1 MNLLYLIIFF
11 GFLLRNLSQNI
22 DSRFFFFNHVDNM
35 YNIGGIYLFF
45 IDMFL
50 KLNIDMGKDEMQY
63 ECREDMHHLKSK
75 N

>member
-1 MNLLYLIIFF
+1 MYLLYLITLF

-22 DSRFFFFNHVDNM
+22 GSRVFFNLVDNM
-35 YNIGGIYLFF
+35 FNIGGIYLFF

-50 KLNIDMGKDEMQY
+50 KLDIDMGKDEMQY
-63 ECREDMHHLKSK
+63 ERRENMHHLKSK